1 MRHTRTLPF
10 SLPLLPP
17 PLPPSLLTLTVAVAA
32 SKEEEEEEEEEEAGA
47 AALPCWVVSGGW
59 EGEANVRARKERGVG
74 EEVL

>member
-1 MRHTRTLPF
+1 
-10 SLPLLPP
+10 
-17 PLPPSLLTLTVAVAA
+17 LLTLTVAVAA

>member
-32 SKEEEEEEEEEEAGA
+32 SKEEEEEEEEEAGA